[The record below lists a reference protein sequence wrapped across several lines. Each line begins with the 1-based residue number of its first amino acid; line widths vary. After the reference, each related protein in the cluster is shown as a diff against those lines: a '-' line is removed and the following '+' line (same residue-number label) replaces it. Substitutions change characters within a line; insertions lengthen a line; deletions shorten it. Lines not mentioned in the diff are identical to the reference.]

1 VLEGKPVFVHALSNQ
16 AQHKYKVASKEALAA
31 GRHTIRFDF
40 AYDGGG
46 GGMGGLGTLT
56 VDGKK
61 AAEGRIE
68 KTVRARFSLDETFD
82 VGLDT
87 GTPVVEE
94 YASQMPF
101 KFTGT
106 LDKFTI
112 DLK

>member
-1 VLEGKPVFVHALSNQ
+1 V
-16 AQHKYKVASKEALAA
+16 
-31 GRHTIRFDF
+31 
-40 AYDGGG
+40 
-46 GGMGGLGTLT
+46 
-56 VDGKK
+56 
-61 AAEGRIE
+61 AEGRIE

-106 LDKFTI
+106 MDKFTI